1 MQRKMGFGMAESNNL
16 AEKSPGIYTL
26 GKLLLTKNLVPGAR
40 VYGEQLF
47 NFGGIE
53 YRAWDAHRSKFAAA
67 IKNGM
72 EKFEINAGMHVLYL
86 GAAEGTTVSHVSDIV
101 GEKGIVVGIDISA
114 RTMRRFLFLCEK
126 RQNLLPIMGDAAQPL
141 SYKDELGDFKADLLY
156 QDISQRNQA
165 EIFLRNA
172 RQYLKPGGMGML
184 TIKARSISSAGSA
197 RKIFDDETAKLT
209 KEFDILQRVSLA
221 PYDKFHEMVFCRRK

>member
-1 MQRKMGFGMAESNNL
+1 MAESDNL
-16 AEKSPGIYTL
+16 AEKFPGIYAL
-26 GKLLLTKNLVPGAR
+26 GKLLLTKNLVPGQK
-40 VYGEQLF
+40 VYGEQLVNF
-47 NFGGIE
+47 NGTE
-53 YRAWDAHRSKFAAA
+53 YRVWSPERSKLAAA
-67 IKNGM
+67 IKNGL
-72 EKFEINAGMHVLYL
+72 EKFEIHAGMHVLYL
-86 GAAEGTTVSHVSDIV
+86 GAAEGTTVSHISDIV

-141 SYKDELGDFKADLLY
+141 SYKDELGAFKADLLY

-172 RQYLKPGGMGML
+172 RQYLKAGGMGML
-184 TIKARSISSAGSA
+184 AIKARSISSAGSA
-197 RKIFDDETAKLT
+197 RKIFDGETEKLK
-209 KEFDILQRVSLA
+209 KEFGILQRVSLA